1 MWTTLSLGPGQSIGA
16 SYRPNLSPEE
26 AMRTLQRNG
35 LKDEREWP
43 KMVVR
48 GGAFQGSRELSS
60 KGPAQESLRDWRKD
74 PMIGRASPGDPPPP
88 EVTFIRCLSV
98 RSFCPFLS
106 QKKSWRQPVRS
117 GEEEENHSGKE
128 IQKLTMPSPPLLSS
142 QPKAGQSWEKG
153 RRLQLGVSVKLW
165 LRH

>member
-60 KGPAQESLRDWRKD
+60 KGPAQESLRD
-74 PMIGRASPGDPPPP
+74 
-88 EVTFIRCLSV
+88 
-98 RSFCPFLS
+98 
-106 QKKSWRQPVRS
+106 
-117 GEEEENHSGKE
+117 
-128 IQKLTMPSPPLLSS
+128 
-142 QPKAGQSWEKG
+142 
-153 RRLQLGVSVKLW
+153 
-165 LRH
+165 